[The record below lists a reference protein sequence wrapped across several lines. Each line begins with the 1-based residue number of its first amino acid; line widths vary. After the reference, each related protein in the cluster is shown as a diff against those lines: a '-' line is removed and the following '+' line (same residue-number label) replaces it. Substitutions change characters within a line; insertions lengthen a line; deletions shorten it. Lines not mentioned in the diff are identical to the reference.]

1 MPARPHG
8 MMFAAN
14 THLAMTTPILKRTNK
29 RHIVSICLASILSLG
44 TAAARETAVLDM
56 TAFGA
61 RADGSDT
68 TPVVRAAL
76 EEIRNGK
83 AAKLVFPPGR
93 YDFHPERATEEYLFV
108 SNNDEGLKRI
118 AFPLQGVHGIE
129 IDGGGSTFIFHGYT
143 VPFLLDGASN
153 VTLRNF
159 TVDFSR
165 PFHSEG
171 KVLSITP
178 EHVDLEFSVEYPHEI
193 RNGVLVFTNGKKPD
207 GPATTVTSGEIL
219 YPYGSL
225 LAFDPVKRETAFMA
239 KDRYKVGE
247 GIAADRIGPDRARL
261 KIPDISASV
270 GDVLVFSPK
279 GREVPGI
286 VITDSSNIKL
296 TDLTLHHAGG
306 MGVIAQRS
314 EDLFIHKMKVTPPPG
329 GARIISTTA
338 DATHFVNCKGKIE
351 LVDCVFEQQK
361 DDATN
366 IHGLYAKIIDIISPT
381 RFEVALVHPQQAGI
395 DFIKPGTRLELNDG
409 PSLREEGFA
418 TVKSV
423 KRLNKHRSIVEIEGN
438 LPESVT
444 VGDSVADA
452 DANTAECLIKN
463 CVMRGNRARGILLG
477 SRGPMVIEGNTFH
490 IPGAAILFEG
500 DSRFWFEQAGVRD
513 VVIRN
518 NTFDNCNFGVWG
530 TSCIQVGSGIADEF
544 RSVSRYNR
552 NIRIENNLFRA
563 FSNLPLLSMYSV
575 DGLTFTG
582 NRLERTTDYPAPEVT
597 EWKMFNITD
606 SENVKLEEPATVSAG
621 TPTATSAN

>member
-1 MPARPHG
+1 MLTAISPLKPKKLPDALFRSRLVAPIG
-8 MMFAAN
+8 M
-14 THLAMTTPILKRTNK
+14 
-29 RHIVSICLASILSLG
+29 
-44 TAAARETAVLDM
+44 AAALSFGIADARDTRVIDVAD
-56 TAFGA
+56 FGA
-61 RADGSDT
+61 KTDGSDT
-68 TPVVRAAL
+68 TPGVRAAL
-76 EEIRNGK
+76 AEIRKGR
-83 AAKLVFPPGR
+83 ATKLVFPPGR
-93 YDFHPERATEEYLFV
+93 YEFHPERASEQYLFV

-118 AFPLQGVHGIE
+118 AFPLTGLDGIE
-129 IDGGGSTFIFHGYT
+129 IDGGGSTFVFHGYT
-143 VPFLLDGASN
+143 VPFLLENSRN
-153 VTLRNF
+153 ITLRNF

-171 KVLSITP
+171 KVLAITP
-178 EHVDLEFSVEYPHEI
+178 QHVDLEISPEYPHEI
-193 RNGVLVFTNGKKPD
+193 RNGVLVFTNGKKAT
-207 GPATTVTSGEIL
+207 GPATTVTSGEVL

-239 KDRYKVGE
+239 KDRYEVGQ
-247 GIAADRIGPDRARL
+247 GIAADRLDPNRIRL

-270 GDVLVFSPK
+270 GDVIVFSPK
-279 GREVPGI
+279 NRDVPGF
-286 VITDSSNIKL
+286 VIAESSGIHL
-296 TDLTLHHAGG
+296 TDITLHHCGG

-314 EDLFIHKMKVTPPPG
+314 SDIFVKKMRVTPPPG

-351 LVDCVFEQQK
+351 LVDCLFEQQK

-366 IHGLYAKIIDIISPT
+366 IHGLYAKIVLIHAPN
-381 RFEVALVHPQQAGI
+381 RFEVALIHPQQAGI

-418 TVKSV
+418 TVRSV
-423 KRLNKHRSIVEIEGN
+423 ERLNKERTIVEIEGT

-444 VGDSVADA
+444 PGDSVADA
-452 DANTAECLIKN
+452 DANTAAVLIRN

-513 VVIRN
+513 VVIRG
-518 NTFDNCNFGVWG
+518 NTFDNCNYGVWG
-530 TSCIQVGSGIADEF
+530 NACIQVGSGIADEF

-552 NIRIENNLFRA
+552 NIRIENNLFRH
-563 FSNLPLLSMYSV
+563 FSNLPLLSLYSV

-582 NRLERTTDYPAPEVT
+582 NRLERTKAYPAPEGG
-597 EWKMFNITD
+597 EWEMFQITD
-606 SENVKLEEPATVSAG
+606 SDNVKVEEPATL
-621 TPTATSAN
+621 PAN

>member
-1 MPARPHG
+1 MKHTRSRQIAC
-8 MMFAAN
+8 
-14 THLAMTTPILKRTNK
+14 
-29 RHIVSICLASILSLG
+29 ICLASFLSFEA
-44 TAAARETAVLDM
+44 TTARESAVLDM
-56 TAFGA
+56 AAFGA
-61 RADGSDT
+61 KADGSDT
-68 TPVVRAAL
+68 TPSVRAAL
-76 EEIRNGK
+76 EEIRKGK
-83 AAKLVFPPGR
+83 AKKLVFPTGR
-93 YDFHPERATEEYLFV
+93 YEFHPDRAHEEYLFI

-118 AFPLQGVHGIE
+118 AFPLTGLDGIE
-129 IDGGGSTFIFHGYT
+129 IDGGGSSFIFHGYT
-143 VPFLLDGASN
+143 APFLLDGASN
-153 VTLRNF
+153 ITLRNF
-159 TVDFSR
+159 TIDFSR

-171 KVLSITP
+171 KVLAITP
-178 EHVDLEFSVEYPHEI
+178 QHVDLEIPEEFPHEI
-193 RNGVLVFTNGKKPD
+193 RNGVLVFTNGRKAS

-247 GIAADRIGPDRARL
+247 GIAADRIGPNRVRI

-286 VITDSSNIKL
+286 VISDSSDIHL
-296 TDLTLHHAGG
+296 TDITLHHSGG

-314 EDLFIHKMKVTPPPG
+314 ANIFIHKMKVTPPPG

-338 DATHFVNCKGKIE
+338 DATHFVNCNGKIE
-351 LVDCVFEQQK
+351 LVDCLFEQQK

-366 IHGLYAKIIDIISPT
+366 IHGLYAKIVHIHAPN

-423 KRLNKHRSIVEIEGN
+423 ERLNKHRTIVEIEGT
-438 LPESVT
+438 LPEGVI

-530 TSCIQVGSGIADEF
+530 TGTIQVGSGIADEF
-544 RSVSRYNR
+544 RNASRYNR

-563 FSNLPLLSMYSV
+563 FSKLPLLSMYSV

-582 NRLERTTDYPAPEVT
+582 NRLVRTRDYPAPEEG
-597 EWKMFNITD
+597 EWNMFHITD
-606 SENVKLEEPATVSAG
+606 SDNVKVEEPSTVSA
-621 TPTATSAN
+621 TSPTATSAN

>member
-1 MPARPHG
+1 MIPAIKQTRI
-8 MMFAAN
+8 
-14 THLAMTTPILKRTNK
+14 HLLAG
-29 RHIVSICLASILSLG
+29 ICLASIPSIE
-44 TAAARETAVLDM
+44 TAGARESVVIDM
-56 TAFGA
+56 AAFGA
-61 RADGSDT
+61 KADGSDT
-68 TPVVRAAL
+68 TPSVRAAL
-76 EEIRNGK
+76 AEIRNGK

-93 YDFHPERATEEYLFV
+93 YDFQPERASEEYLFV

-118 AFPLQGVHGIE
+118 AFPLKGLEGIE
-129 IDGGGSTFIFHGYT
+129 IDGSGSTFVFHGYT
-143 VPFLLDGASN
+143 VPFLLDGSSGI
-153 VTLRNF
+153 TLRNF

-171 KVLSITP
+171 KVLAITP
-178 EHVDLEFSVEYPHEI
+178 DHVDLEFSKEYPHEI
-193 RNGVLVFTNGKKPD
+193 RNGVLVFTNGQKAN
-207 GPATTVTSGEIL
+207 GPATTVTSGEVL

-247 GIAADRIGPDRARL
+247 GIAAEKLGPNRVRL
-261 KIPDISASV
+261 KIADISATA

-279 GREVPGI
+279 GREVPGF
-286 VITDSSNIKL
+286 VITDSSGIHL
-296 TDLTLHHAGG
+296 TDITLHHCGG

-314 EDLFIHKMKVTPPPG
+314 ADLFVKKMRVTPPPG
-329 GARIISTTA
+329 GARIISATA

-366 IHGLYAKIIDIISPT
+366 IHGLYAKIIHIFSPN
-381 RFEVALVHPQQAGI
+381 RFEVAFVHPQQAGI
-395 DFIKPGTRLELNDG
+395 DFIKPGSRLELNDG

-418 TVKSV
+418 MVKSV
-423 KRLNKHRSIVEIEGN
+423 ERLNKHRTIVEIERT

-452 DANTAECLIKN
+452 DANTAEVLIRG
-463 CVMRGNRARGILLG
+463 CIMRGNRARGILLG

-513 VVIRN
+513 VVIRG

-530 TSCIQVGSGIADEF
+530 TGCIQVGSGIADEF
-544 RSVSRYNR
+544 KSISRYNR
-552 NIRIENNLFRA
+552 NIRIENNLFRH
-563 FSNLPLLSMYSV
+563 FSNLPLLSIYSV

-582 NRLERTTDYPAPEVT
+582 NRLERTTDYPAPKAG
-597 EWKMFNITD
+597 EWRMFHITD
-606 SENVKLEEPATVSAG
+606 SDNVKVDKPATLSA
-621 TPTATSAN
+621 TPATATSAN

>member
-1 MPARPHG
+1 MPALPLKP
-8 MMFAAN
+8 AASRGI
-14 THLAMTTPILKRTNK
+14 T
-29 RHIVSICLASILSLG
+29 SLG
-44 TAAARETAVLDM
+44 MAFVLLSGVATAREAGVLDM
-56 TAFGA
+56 AAFGA
-61 RADGSDT
+61 RPDGSDT
-68 TPVVRAAL
+68 TPAVRAAI
-76 EEIRNGK
+76 EEIGRSH
-83 AAKLVFPPGR
+83 ARKLVFPPGR
-93 YDFHPERATEEYLFV
+93 YEFHPERAHEEYLFI

-118 AFPLQGVHGIE
+118 AFPLKGLEDVE
-129 IDGGGSTFIFHGYT
+129 IDGQGSTFILHGFT
-143 VPFLLDGASN
+143 VPFLLDRSKG

-171 KVLSITP
+171 KVLAITP
-178 EHVDLEFSVEYPHEI
+178 QHVDLEIPGDYPHEI
-193 RNGVLVFTNGKKPD
+193 RNGVLVFTNGRKPD

-239 KDRYKVGE
+239 KDRYQVGE
-247 GIAADRIGPDRARL
+247 GIAAGRIGPNQVRMR
-261 KIPDISASV
+261 IPNISASP

-286 VITDSSNIKL
+286 VVTDSTGVHL
-296 TDLTLHHAGG
+296 TDVTLHHCGG
-306 MGVIAQRS
+306 MGLIAQRS
-314 EDLFIHKMKVTPPPG
+314 ADLFVRKMRVTPPPG

-338 DATHFVNCKGKIE
+338 DATHFVNCKGRIE
-351 LVDCVFEQQK
+351 LVDCLFEQQK

-366 IHGLYAKIIDIISPT
+366 IHGLYAKIIHIHAPD

-395 DFIKPGTRLELNDG
+395 DFVRPGTRLELNDG

-423 KRLNKHRSIVEIEGN
+423 ERLNKHRTIVEIEGG
-438 LPESVT
+438 LPPGVA

-452 DANTAECLIKN
+452 DANTAEVLIRG
-463 CVMRGNRARGILLG
+463 CTMRGNRARGILLG

-513 VVIRN
+513 VVIRG

-530 TSCIQVGSGIADEF
+530 TGCIQVGSGIADEF

-552 NIRIENNLFRA
+552 NIRIENNLFRH
-563 FSNLPLLSMYSV
+563 FSNLPLLAMYSV

-582 NRLERTTDYPAPEVT
+582 NRLERTKVYPAEGEG
-597 EWKMFNITD
+597 EWEMFRITD
-606 SENVKLEEPATVSAG
+606 SDNVKVEAPSTATGREPA
-621 TPTATSAN
+621 ATSSR